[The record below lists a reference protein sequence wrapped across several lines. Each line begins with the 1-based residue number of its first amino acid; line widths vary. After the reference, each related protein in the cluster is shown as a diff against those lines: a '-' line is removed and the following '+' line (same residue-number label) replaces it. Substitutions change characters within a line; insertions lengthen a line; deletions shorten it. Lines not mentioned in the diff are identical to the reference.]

1 MDLLPEGQPPGKA
14 TMITHLF
21 ARPLRTDEEV
31 CYGQYWTNKWNI
43 HINMHI
49 GCLYKFPVRLTA
61 IPIVRSRKVPLNL
74 EILCETLAE
83 IIERLHVAVRPVYTP
98 ATVAEV
104 RIRYDKYAVVIQELR
119 YFSEFLGLEGP
130 HIFKNTLGN
139 DDVETLLIK
148 PNWRLEE
155 VSLDQIRRRVM
166 YGYIDAI
173 VLDI

>member
-1 MDLLPEGQPPGKA
+1 M
-14 TMITHLF
+14 
-21 ARPLRTDEEV
+21 
-31 CYGQYWTNKWNI
+31 
-43 HINMHI
+43 
-49 GCLYKFPVRLTA
+49 
-61 IPIVRSRKVPLNL
+61 PIVRSRKVPLNL
-74 EILCETLAE
+74 ETLRETLAE
-83 IIERLHVAVRPVYTP
+83 IIESLHVAVRPVYTP

-119 YFSEFLGLEGP
+119 YFSEFLGLEDP